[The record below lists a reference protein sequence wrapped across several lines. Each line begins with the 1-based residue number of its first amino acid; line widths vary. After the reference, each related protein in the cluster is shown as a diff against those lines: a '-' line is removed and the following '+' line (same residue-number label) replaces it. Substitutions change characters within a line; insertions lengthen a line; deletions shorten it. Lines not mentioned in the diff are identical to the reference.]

1 MASVLN
7 WNGESVWRLP
17 HWRGTFVFEP
27 VAQDDAHAI
36 SEATLRAAPLCARS
50 RAGGERLRLS
60 ADGPGR
66 TLKNLFQERGVPG
79 WKRDVP
85 LVFLGETLLFVPAIG
100 VNRGCPEASG
110 EGGYRRIVWQPDLV
124 IA

>member
-1 MASVLN
+1 
-7 WNGESVWRLP
+7 
-17 HWRGTFVFEP
+17 
-27 VAQDDAHAI
+27 
-36 SEATLRAAPLCARS
+36 
-50 RAGGERLRLS
+50 LRLS
-60 ADGPGR
+60 AAGPGR